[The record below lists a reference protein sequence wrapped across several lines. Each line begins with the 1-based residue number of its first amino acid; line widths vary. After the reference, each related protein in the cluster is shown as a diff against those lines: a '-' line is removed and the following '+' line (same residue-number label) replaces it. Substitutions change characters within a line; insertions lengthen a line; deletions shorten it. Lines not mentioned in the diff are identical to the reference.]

1 MKIVDNTNRTIP
13 FCTLDEGDVF
23 RDADGVLLMKMTAI
37 ESADGAHYNCVSLD
51 GACPYSIDA
60 NERVTKI
67 NKAVL
72 TLG

>member
-1 MKIVDNTNRTIP
+1 MQIVDNINSTTP
-13 FCTLDEGDVF
+13 FFTLAVGDIF

-37 ESADGAHYNCVSLD
+37 ESSDGAHYNCVSLD

>member
-1 MKIVDNTNRTIP
+1 MQIIDNINNTSA
-13 FCTLDEGDVF
+13 FFTLTEGDIF
-23 RDADGVLLMKMTAI
+23 RDADGVLMMKVTAI
-37 ESADGAHYNCVSLD
+37 DGADGHIYNCVSLS

-67 NKAVL
+67 GKAVL